1 MMLIPRAYCLLKLYL
16 AAEMMETAKPLEP
29 CPKNKYALIEKL

>member
-1 MMLIPRAYCLLKLYL
+1 MMLIPRGDCLVKLYL
-16 AAEMMETAKPLEP
+16 AAEMMEP